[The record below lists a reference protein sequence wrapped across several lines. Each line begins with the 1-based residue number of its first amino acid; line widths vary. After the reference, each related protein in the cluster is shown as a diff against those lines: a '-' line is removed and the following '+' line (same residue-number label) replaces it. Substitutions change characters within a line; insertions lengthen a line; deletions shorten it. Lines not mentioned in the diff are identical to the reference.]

1 MNEIWQ
7 SLIDG
12 VAVGSVLSLSAIGL
26 TLIYGILR
34 LCNFAHGDY
43 LTLGAY
49 LAFAGNV
56 WLNLDIWLSA
66 MLGAVATVLVGL
78 MGDRLLWQP
87 LRYKKASNNTLM
99 ITSIGL
105 AYVLRNAIILVF
117 GASPLRY
124 NLPTFPPL
132 NLAGILVTRNKIIV
146 IIAAV
151 VAIALISYILQN
163 TKIGK
168 AMRAVGDS
176 PELAKVSGIDVNAT
190 IFWTWVISL
199 SLTAFGGTMYGLI
212 ANLRPNMG
220 WLLLLPMFTA
230 VIMGGIGNPYGAIA
244 GALLV
249 GIAQE
254 VSTTCPQFLGDNAQ
268 YCIPTDYKLGV
279 GLLIMILVLLW
290 RPQGIFSKSAKG

>member
-26 TLIYGILR
+26 TLVYGILR

-56 WLNLDIWLSA
+56 WLKLDIWLSA
-66 MLGAVATVLVGL
+66 VMGAVGTVLIGL
-78 MGDRLLWQP
+78 IGDRLLWQP
-87 LRYKKASNNTLM
+87 LRHKKASNNTLM

-105 AYVLRNAIILVF
+105 AYVLRNGIILVF

-124 NLPTFPPL
+124 NLATFPPV
-132 NLAGILVTRNKIIV
+132 NLGGVLVTRNKVVV
-146 IIAAV
+146 ILAAL
-151 VAIALISYILQN
+151 VAYILQN

-176 PELAKVSGIDVNAT
+176 PELAKVTGIDVNAT

-212 ANLRPNMG
+212 TNLRPNMG

-268 YCIPTDYKLGV
+268 YCIPTDYKLGI

-290 RPQGIFSKSAKG
+290 RPQGIFSKSA